1 MSFYSA
7 QKLHRLAPIILV
19 SLFALLWA
27 IWIQPHTLFLRHSL
41 LTLGSLIGLYVIFDN
56 YRVLSTR
63 SAIPIYLIG
72 LLFVWVIFH
81 LLFLSEN
88 VSLQLDEFKSIW
100 KRIAWGVPFAIGLGI
115 ALGSLCIAMKNESN
129 YSFRELQSLCWWI
142 LFVGMLAPAIIYL
155 CRYLVTM
162 SAGLS
167 GAEPPR
173 AFMLLYPPSSWYI
186 PKTGYVFFC
195 IPTLAL
201 ACAKLSTIIRGKST
215 LNYWHIAIYILSIFA
230 VMAVFYLEHIK
241 NGILYSAVLVFVLI
255 AQLVIHYLRLGS
267 VRILLAIAFVVSA
280 FTLIVM
286 LHLQKNDSWNTL
298 FADVKV
304 ASQLETV
311 DHWKYRGDRGYPNNE
326 FGKMVSITNYE
337 RAAWAQVAVHF
348 IIERPQGYG
357 LVLESFK
364 HIAKEKW
371 PDSNLLQSHSGWLD
385 LTMGIGIPGVLLILL
400 PAGLSMRNLARYP
413 EFIWSGPWIW
423 VLSSIVLLMI
433 TTEVSQKVY
442 LDAFIYCILFAAALS
457 LGMQETGTKNS
468 KIFQ

>member
-1 MSFYSA
+1 MFFYSA
-7 QKLHRLAPIILV
+7 LRLQRLPPIILAI
-19 SLFALLWA
+19 LFALLWT

-41 LTLGSLIGLYVIFDN
+41 LTLGSLIGLYVIFNN
-56 YRVLSTR
+56 YRVLFTR
-63 SAIPIYLIG
+63 FAIPIYLIG

-100 KRIAWGVPFAIGLGI
+100 KRIAWGTPFAIGLGI
-115 ALGSLCIAMKNESN
+115 ALGSLFISSKKESN
-129 YSFRELQSLCWWI
+129 YGINKLQSHCWWI
-142 LFVGMLAPAIIYL
+142 LFLGMLAPAIIYL
-155 CRYLVTM
+155 CRYLATT
-162 SAGLS
+162 SADLS
-167 GAEPPR
+167 AAELPS

-201 ACAKLSTIIRGKST
+201 ACAKLSTIFRGKST
-215 LNYWHIAIYILSIFA
+215 LNYWHIAIFILSIFA
-230 VMAVFYLEHIK
+230 VMSIFYLENFK
-241 NGILYSAVLVFVLI
+241 NGIIYSVILVFVLI
-255 AQLVIHYLRLGS
+255 TQFVVYYLKRGS
-267 VRILLAIAFVVSA
+267 LRILVAIAFVVSA
-280 FTLIVM
+280 FALIVM

-298 FADVKV
+298 FADIKV
-304 ASQLETV
+304 ASQLDTV

-371 PDSNLLQSHSGWLD
+371 PESNLLQSHSGWLD
-385 LTMGIGIPGVLLILL
+385 LTMGIGIPGILLILFA
-400 PAGLSMRNLARYP
+400 AGLSIRNLACYS
-413 EFIWSGPWIW
+413 ESIWGSPFIW
-423 VLSSIVLLMI
+423 VLSSIGLLMI

-442 LDAFIYCILFAAALS
+442 LEVLEIVLVVLYNSVILFI
-457 LGMQETGTKNS
+457 QD
-468 KIFQ
+468 F